1 MKNILKTVLL
11 AISAATLISTAAR
24 AVPLGDSNTGAGDI
38 ILDFTQTS
46 GTANLEV
53 DLGQVT
59 QFVSGGADATGS
71 PVTLSLL
78 STTDLSNAY
87 GSSWNSLSDQVFW
100 SLVGTSQTDHG
111 LGNIGIHTLFGSAA
125 NNSATPLSDS
135 GSQVTE
141 SNNILN
147 LMGALGSA
155 TATANSTES
164 ALLSSGNS
172 LSYNGESG
180 INTSQNDFFGV
191 TEFAS
196 DFQNQTNG
204 TSTSA
209 LYEIA
214 PGSTSSTDLGN
225 FALSSSGLTFTSAS
239 AVPEPSTW
247 AALLLGAATLFGLR
261 RRA

>member
-1 MKNILKTVLL
+1 MSGAAH
-11 AISAATLISTAAR
+11 AIT
-24 AVPLGDSNTGAGDI
+24 LGDGGTGAGDI

-53 DLGQVT
+53 DLGPVT
-59 QFVSGGADATGS
+59 QFVSGGSDATGS
-71 PVTLSLL
+71 PVSLTLL

-87 GSSWNSLSDQVFW
+87 GSSWNSLSDNVFW
-100 SLVGTSQTDHG
+100 SLIGTSKTDHS
-111 LGNIGIHTLFGSAA
+111 LGGIGINTLFGSAA
-125 NNSATPLSDS
+125 GNLTVPLSDS
-135 GSQVTE
+135 GSQATE
-141 SNNILN
+141 SGNIIN

-180 INTSQNDFFGV
+180 INTSQNDFFGI

-247 AALLLGAATLFGLR
+247 ATLVLGAAALFGLR
-261 RRA
+261 RRRA